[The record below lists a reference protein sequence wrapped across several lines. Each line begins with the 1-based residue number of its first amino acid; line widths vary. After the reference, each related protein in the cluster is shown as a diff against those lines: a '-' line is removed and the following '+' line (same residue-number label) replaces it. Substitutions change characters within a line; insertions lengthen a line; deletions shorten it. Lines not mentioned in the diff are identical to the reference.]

1 MASGLLSSFP
11 TKEKKLKCFS
21 PFRLYIVC
29 TYIYAWEHPISC
41 LIPSQL
47 LINYS
52 KKEKLL
58 LCSRSIDP
66 IDRPGLIV
74 WILKWHQP
82 CKYHASVRVDLPPV
96 FCSGGVGA
104 NVALK
109 DRRSKWQASY
119 LDFQIPSPLC
129 TSSYAY
135 IVHVGGLHVPS
146 RDYVLGSFT
155 VGLFLARVNK

>member
-96 FCSGGVGA
+96 FCSGGGRC
-104 NVALK
+104 K
-109 DRRSKWQASY
+109 CGSERSTLQM
-119 LDFQIPSPLC
+119 
-129 TSSYAY
+129 TSILPWFSDSQP
-135 IVHVGGLHVPS
+135 VM
-146 RDYVLGSFT
+146 YVVICIYSTRWWAARTLTRLRF
-155 VGLFLARVNK
+155 GLFYGGTIFGKGK